1 MIIKNIYIY
10 TIYICILK
18 IIIYMFFIYFLN
30 RYFCQ
35 SKNNCENYELDL
47 TDKDVNEYFYNLY
60 NR

>member
-1 MIIKNIYIY
+1 
-10 TIYICILK
+10 
-18 IIIYMFFIYFLN
+18 MFFIYFLN